1 MKRRIKSYRKHSKR
15 RAIERYNVSLNRA
28 ERQQIITLIKTGGTS
43 RQRRLTN
50 SRTLH
55 EVDFKGH
62 KLYPIYSKTTKEI
75 VTFLTE
81 EQAEGEFEG
90 YN

>member
-15 RAIERYNVSLNRA
+15 RAIERYNVSLNQA
-28 ERQQIITLIKTGGTS
+28 ERQQIITSIKTGETL
-43 RQRRLTN
+43 RQKRLTN

-55 EVDFKGH
+55 EVDFNDT

-81 EQAEGEFEG
+81 EQAEGEFAG